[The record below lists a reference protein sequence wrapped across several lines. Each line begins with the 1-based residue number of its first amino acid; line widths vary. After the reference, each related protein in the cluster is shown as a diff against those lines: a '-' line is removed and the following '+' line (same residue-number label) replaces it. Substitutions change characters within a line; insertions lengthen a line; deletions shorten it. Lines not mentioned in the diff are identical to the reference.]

1 VGTGRVRTQKR
12 HLFLDPATPAKVSN
26 QTVNVTPLPVLG
38 PYGFP
43 PMFPPGLTTGLQDI
57 LLLSTGQIT
66 SLSANTRV
74 QMAFFSGMQRLQ
86 FIILCL
92 MLIGVATAAFDEQHA
107 GTTGA
112 VPPSTSARAIPAGP
126 TQKELEDLKQAL
138 AEALKEKEDLK
149 KKLDEANKPP
159 EDLDV
164 AFLRPWRAED
174 VHQRR
179 QGVGT
184 DMSMADMDP
193 NGAYECRCLPSLPP
207 DVAPLYR
214 ARGFPANYGV
224 GSCMAHDKNLANT
237 SAQAEVGCVPGPNQA
252 NYCGFEW
259 CYVDPDTCGIDKL
272 GCEELGFK
280 VGSYDS
286 ILCRARDKTR
296 ESYAWLEDKGKNASN
311 VYFSYQTCGNLDFY
325 TREVDE
331 KRTVQSTIAGRVF
344 TAVIPSD
351 ALAPWVYPPGYVA
364 NSNLPSAK
372 TNPAWQGNGGI
383 LVNMMDEVAARHDPP
398 LQPQLFKGF
407 ASKQARRFYPN
418 SSFTACVMD
427 VAVGRVD
434 MCIGDFWLTTER
446 LNMGASFLLPFGSDE
461 FYLLAPKAKPK
472 QLTFVEMLAKPW
484 VRPSASHTAGT

>member
-1 VGTGRVRTQKR
+1 
-12 HLFLDPATPAKVSN
+12 
-26 QTVNVTPLPVLG
+26 
-38 PYGFP
+38 
-43 PMFPPGLTTGLQDI
+43 
-57 LLLSTGQIT
+57 
-66 SLSANTRV
+66 
-74 QMAFFSGMQRLQ
+74 
-86 FIILCL
+86 
-92 MLIGVATAAFDEQHA
+92 VATAAFDEQHA
-107 GTTGA
+107 GTTFA
-112 VPPSTSARAIPAGP
+112 VPPSTSAPAIPAGP
-126 TQKELEDLKQAL
+126 TQKELEDLKKAL

-149 KKLDEANKPP
+149 KQLDEANKSPD
-159 EDLDV
+159 DLDV

-179 QGVGT
+179 QGVDT

-193 NGAYECRCLPSLPP
+193 SGAYECRCLTSLPP
-207 DVAPLYR
+207 DVATLYG

-259 CYVDPDTCGIDKL
+259 CYVDPDTCGVDKL
-272 GCEELGFK
+272 GCEALGFK

-296 ESYAWLEDKGKNASN
+296 ESYAWLEGKGKNASN
-311 VYFSYQTCGNLDFY
+311 VFFSYQTCGNLDFY

-331 KRTVQSTIAGRVF
+331 KRTVQSTIAGRFF

-364 NSNLPSAK
+364 NSNSA
-372 TNPAWQGNGGI
+372 NPAWKGNGGV
-383 LVNMMDEVAARHDPP
+383 LVNMMGEVAARHDPP

-446 LNMGASFLLPFGSDE
+446 LNMGASFLQPFGSDE

-472 QLTFVEMLAKPW
+472 QLTFGEILAKPW